1 MKDQIKCWGFYHG
14 SERAMFTSCECN
26 KNALQNQQLL
36 ELGIFNEVKDLGVSV
51 KYTNIY
57 MYVCVCVCVHCMGV
71 KIYMQNNLVIK
82 HKIIYVKHI

>member
-1 MKDQIKCWGFYHG
+1 
-14 SERAMFTSCECN
+14 MFTSCECN

-57 MYVCVCVCVHCMGV
+57 MYVCVCVCVCALYGGQN
-71 KIYMQNNLVIK
+71 IYAK
-82 HKIIYVKHI
+82 